1 MSEENKYNF
10 STAEFPLGARQNTD
24 GTITVEQMLNEPT
37 RISRYVT
44 EKVAKDLLSPHFFS
58 STSVSGGTLIY
69 NQLLGTESA
78 ITPKRTGV
86 IEPGGEFPLIDNAEV
101 AEKLTRVKKV
111 GGKVAITDEAV
122 KRNDSRFLNQEL
134 MRLANRMV
142 VDLDADAVKALNDAM
157 EAVGDKGLTHE
168 SKGWE
173 AENKKTAANKT
184 PAESIEADLAHL
196 RMLTQKQDLG
206 YNFNT
211 LLISPEDYLQLTIAF
226 GIGNEEAFLRQYGW
240 KPVVTKNTVKGEA
253 FLLAPQQV
261 GVIGVE
267 SPISTETWREAVN
280 QTSYSQTW
288 ATMAYAVTDPLALV
302 KITNISPKAEV
313 A

>member
-1 MSEENKYNF
+1 MAETNNKHF
-10 STAEFPLGARQNTD
+10 TAEFPFSARQNAD
-24 GTITVEQMLNEPT
+24 GSITVEQMLNEPT

-44 EKVAKDLLSPHFFS
+44 EKVAKDLLSPQLFS
-58 STSVSGGTLIY
+58 STSVSGGALIY

-86 IEPGGEFPLIDNAEV
+86 VEPGGEFPLIDNAEV
-101 AEKLTRVKKV
+101 SEEITRVKKV

-122 KRNDSRFLNQEL
+122 KRNDSRYLNQEL
-134 MRLANRMV
+134 MRLANRMI
-142 VDLDADAVKALNDAM
+142 VDLDSDAIAAFNAAM
-157 EAVGDKGLTHE
+157 EKVGDKGLTHE
-168 SKGWE
+168 SLGWVG
-173 AENKKTAANKT
+173 ENKKTAANKT
-184 PAESIEADLAHL
+184 PAASIEADLAHL
-196 RMLTQKQDLG
+196 RFLTQKQDLG

-211 LLISPEDYLQLTIAF
+211 LLISPEDYLQLTIAY
-226 GIGNEEAFLRQYGW
+226 GVGNEEAFLRQYGW
-240 KPVVTKNTVKGEA
+240 KPVVTNTMEKGTA
-253 FLLAPQQV
+253 YLIAPQQV

-302 KITNISPKAEV
+302 KITNLSAG
-313 A
+313 